1 MAGQLRSP
9 TRQRSPRHARIAGQ
23 PHRADCRADRPSTWW
38 RHAGSRRRRSRPSD
52 SGRSGGCSR
61 GARTGQCRYAG
72 LPATATSAGLRQDEI
87 LGCSAGSGGNAGI
100 IWSRAGERPP
110 GIRRLR
116 IFRLTRFRSPRGH
129 CSGAA
134 VEHRLPRGFRP
145 RRGLALRTCLLP
157 IALEHHTDARSL
169 FGVAADR
176 VAGRWLW
183 DGRSPR
189 VVELG
194 VWARLFRPG
203 ACWFPCRAVFRC
215 PACPGGVGDDA
226 DRHPGG

>member
-145 RRGLALRTCLLP
+145 VEAWPCGLASCRSRWNTTRMHGAFSGWLL
-157 IALEHHTDARSL
+157 IGWR
-169 FGVAADR
+169 GGGC
-176 VAGRWLW
+176 GRAE
-183 DGRSPR
+183 SP
-189 VVELG
+189 G
-194 VWARLFRPG
+194 
-203 ACWFPCRAVFRC
+203 C
-215 PACPGGVGDDA
+215 
-226 DRHPGG
+226 